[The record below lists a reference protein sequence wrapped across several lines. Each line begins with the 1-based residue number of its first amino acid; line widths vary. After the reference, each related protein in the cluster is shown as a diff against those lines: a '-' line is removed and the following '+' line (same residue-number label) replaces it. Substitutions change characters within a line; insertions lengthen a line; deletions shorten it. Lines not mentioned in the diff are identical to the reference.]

1 MKQPLSLLVAAVAAT
16 ACAPAVPAGEF
27 RIVGK
32 IENVPDGAVVRL
44 YEPQGQMLR
53 GIGVDTLAGGRFS
66 FRDTVVFPKVVQIS
80 VTVGDYRGGTLDV
93 WVAPGKRIE
102 VRGEDKQAWL
112 WEAASDIAEQA
123 DEDMYRAL
131 VEPQIC
137 ELNWFQDMLNTQQ
150 DFARY
155 MELFGQVSEKT
166 VRRMQTAPVTRV
178 WLNKLAEC
186 ARLLQFGIGTAHK
199 AEMLAL
205 YDRMTEEQ
213 RQSPMG
219 RRIDAYLNPAP
230 AVGVGDRLVDGDLYD
245 ADGNLH
251 RLAEFIGKYI
261 LLDFWSAG
269 CGPCVQAIPELQEI
283 VRKYAGRV
291 AVVSI
296 SQDPKPVW
304 KEFIAEKQLVGNQ
317 WNELVDGDTRLGMRY
332 GVKEIPHFVL
342 IAPDGRI
349 QDVWQGYGKGS
360 LLEKMEQNIK

>member
-66 FRDTVVFPKVVQIS
+66 FRDTVAFPKVVQIS

-155 MELFGQVSEKT
+155 MELFG
-166 VRRMQTAPVTRV
+166 
-178 WLNKLAEC
+178 
-186 ARLLQFGIGTAHK
+186 
-199 AEMLAL
+199 
-205 YDRMTEEQ
+205 
-213 RQSPMG
+213 
-219 RRIDAYLNPAP
+219 
-230 AVGVGDRLVDGDLYD
+230 
-245 ADGNLH
+245 
-251 RLAEFIGKYI
+251 
-261 LLDFWSAG
+261 
-269 CGPCVQAIPELQEI
+269 
-283 VRKYAGRV
+283 
-291 AVVSI
+291 
-296 SQDPKPVW
+296 
-304 KEFIAEKQLVGNQ
+304 
-317 WNELVDGDTRLGMRY
+317 
-332 GVKEIPHFVL
+332 
-342 IAPDGRI
+342 
-349 QDVWQGYGKGS
+349 
-360 LLEKMEQNIK
+360 

>member
-1 MKQPLSLLVAAVAAT
+1 
-16 ACAPAVPAGEF
+16 
-27 RIVGK
+27 
-32 IENVPDGAVVRL
+32 
-44 YEPQGQMLR
+44 
-53 GIGVDTLAGGRFS
+53 
-66 FRDTVVFPKVVQIS
+66 
-80 VTVGDYRGGTLDV
+80 
-93 WVAPGKRIE
+93 
-102 VRGEDKQAWL
+102 
-112 WEAASDIAEQA
+112 
-123 DEDMYRAL
+123 
-131 VEPQIC
+131 
-137 ELNWFQDMLNTQQ
+137 
-150 DFARY
+150 
-155 MELFGQVSEKT
+155 
-166 VRRMQTAPVTRV
+166 
-178 WLNKLAEC
+178 
-186 ARLLQFGIGTAHK
+186 
-199 AEMLAL
+199 MLAL

-283 VRKYAGRV
+283 ARKYAGRV

-342 IAPDGRI
+342 IAPDVRI

>member
-1 MKQPLSLLVAAVAAT
+1 MKQPLSLLFAAVAAT

-32 IENVPDGAVVRL
+32 IGNVPDGAVVRL

-53 GIGVDTLAGGRFS
+53 GIGVDTLAGGRFF
-66 FRDTVVFPKVVQIS
+66 FRHTVAFPKVVQIS

-199 AEMLAL
+199 GEMLAL

-230 AVGVGDRLVDGDLYD
+230 AVGAGDRLVDGDLYD

-283 VRKYAGRV
+283 ARKYAGRV

-317 WNELVDGDTRLGMRY
+317 WNELVDGDTGLGMRY

-342 IAPDGRI
+342 IAPDVRI